1 MIVAVAI
8 VAAAYAANWGFNHT
22 PWGLSLKSQGQWYV
36 FAFYLPFGVMVPAA
50 YLGWV
55 SRLRLAPARWLGAPL
70 GDRDA
75 VAAAVGF
82 VVGGLLAV
90 GALAPVVREH
100 GLALPHRLFALLL
113 IASTAE
119 VLLFLG
125 VLGNAVQ
132 LATRT
137 HRWRARLLALVVPS
151 LAFGLFHFTYPA
163 PWNTLGRA
171 LPLTLVWVP
180 VSMLLLASRS
190 LVGAVIL
197 NNLLALIGF
206 VGNGIDLPGTA
217 AAGWLRTALACALFV
232 AVFFLTRR
240 W

>member
-1 MIVAVAI
+1 MDAI
-8 VAAAYAANWGFNHT
+8 SVPLAGTDTGKIA
-22 PWGLSLKSQGQWYV
+22 
-36 FAFYLPFGVMVPAA
+36 VPAERGH
-50 YLGWV
+50 LGK
-55 SRLRLAPARWLGAPL
+55 
-70 GDRDA
+70 GD
-75 VAAAVGF
+75 
-82 VVGGLLAV
+82 
-90 GALAPVVREH
+90 P
-100 GLALPHRLFALLL
+100 
-113 IASTAE
+113 
-119 VLLFLG
+119 
-125 VLGNAVQ
+125 
-132 LATRT
+132 
-137 HRWRARLLALVVPS
+137 RLLALVVPS

-180 VSMLLLASRS
+180 VSMLFLASRS